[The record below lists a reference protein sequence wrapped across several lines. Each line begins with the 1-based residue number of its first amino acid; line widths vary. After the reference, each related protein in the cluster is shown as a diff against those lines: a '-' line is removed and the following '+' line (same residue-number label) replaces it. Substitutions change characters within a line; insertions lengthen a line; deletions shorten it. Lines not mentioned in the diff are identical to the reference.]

1 MRWHKYNVVSC
12 RTACQSQKHCS
23 KRLTSGDHLRTDKA
37 LYVAVRRHPSTVS
50 PGVLLVGCKIKVKGG
65 RQVSAPHGQNP
76 RRFAFAQRAGC
87 VSLRDGEARAGS
99 RPSRNGNRVGHFW
112 LTRTFRLSLW
122 HGRVEKA
129 QELSGLVAA
138 SSVGP
143 GAKSGF
149 LARSLRARAA
159 ASGSE

>member
-1 MRWHKYNVVSC
+1 M
-12 RTACQSQKHCS
+12 A
-23 KRLTSGDHLRTDKA
+23 DKCP
-37 LYVAVRRHPSTVS
+37 LHTV
-50 PGVLLVGCKIKVKGG
+50 KIPAG
-65 RQVSAPHGQNP
+65 SL
-76 RRFAFAQRAGC
+76 AQRAGC

-138 SSVGP
+138 PSVGP

-149 LARSLRARAA
+149 RARAA

>member
-1 MRWHKYNVVSC
+1 MLFRVARRVNHKSIAQ
-12 RTACQSQKHCS
+12 RGSPQGI
-23 KRLTSGDHLRTDKA
+23 TSGRAKA

-65 RQVSAPHGQNP
+65 RQVSAPHDQNP

-112 LTRTFRLSLW
+112 LTGTFRLSLW

-138 SSVGP
+138 PSVGP

-149 LARSLRARAA
+149 LARNDNALWVFTCN
-159 ASGSE
+159 GGFI